1 MFDFGLYTQVSDSGP
16 QGPLVLLLP
25 CKLPRLGKFDVCS
38 QQTVLKK
45 SEYKKAQKKEYKDQS
60 NLYMKGETSHKVTLF
75 LPELGLVEIQTE
87 RVRFPLPHELAMS
100 NYFSL
105 ICNQLI

>member
-1 MFDFGLYTQVSDSGP
+1 MLGFLI
-16 QGPLVLLLP
+16 LP
-25 CKLPRLGKFDVCS
+25 CKLPRLGKFNVYS

-60 NLYMKGETSHKVTLF
+60 YLYRQGEISHKVTLF

-87 RVRFPLPHELAMS
+87 RVRFPIPYELAIA
-100 NYFSL
+100 NCFSL